1 MSPPDDKDPSKDLKD
16 LLRAPAVARRLE
28 GVERAEA
35 DGRADDLLPL
45 LADDAPFVFERG
57 GVTRVGEV
65 RFWTLDALQ
74 GLYRAAKRA
83 PDFGPVTVRRAP
95 SADEVRSQAWA
106 ALSGLDTV
114 SSAGASSAGASRTEA
129 LAAVDLFLDTRVLPA
144 ESERALLRDYRLLQ
158 HLGLLDYR
166 LEEVDPATWLTPLQ
180 AEVAASQLVSA
191 RPLPHLQLSQGGR
204 TLGYIYR
211 EGGRWA
217 LDFSEDHDARRAA
230 RRATQVLTGIDRRGV
245 PRVLF
250 SADGAPQRSA
260 DGALVLDG
268 VVPLD
273 GPPVEVL
280 RSLAAFAGRWCD
292 AALKEP

>member
-1 MSPPDDKDPSKDLKD
+1 MSQPD
-16 LLRAPAVARRLE
+16 LLHAPAVALRLA

-35 DGRADDLLPL
+35 DGRADDLRPL

-57 GVTRVGEV
+57 GVTRVGEL
-65 RFWTLDALQ
+65 RFRTLDALQ

-95 SADEVRSQAWA
+95 SADEVHSQAGA
-106 ALSGLDTV
+106 ALAGLDTV
-114 SSAGASSAGASRTEA
+114 SGVKA
-129 LAAVDLFLDTRVLPA
+129 LAAVDRFLDSRVLPA
-144 ESERALLRDYRLLQ
+144 EPERALLRDYRLLQ

-166 LEEVDPATWLTPLQ
+166 VEEVDPETWLTPLQ

-191 RPLPHLQLSQGGR
+191 RPVPHLQLAQSGR
-204 TLGYIYR
+204 VLGYIYR
-211 EGGRWA
+211 QDGRWA

-245 PRVLF
+245 PRVVRG
-250 SADGAPQRSA
+250 ADGAPQRSA

-273 GPPVEVL
+273 GPPLEVL
-280 RSLAAFAGRWCD
+280 RSLEAFVARWCD
-292 AALKEP
+292 AAVKES